1 MSSSQY
7 RALRTRIRE
16 LRLYLL
22 PKQFNP
28 TGSYSLRQFDRA
40 RAFRLLT
47 HAEIEWY
54 LEQVVFETANIA
66 YDIWS
71 TRGIITEPI
80 VAMLAYH
87 EGQTSTTPDT
97 LSSSGRSDLQDR
109 IQKSR
114 DSINTYARIRNH
126 GIRERQILRLLL
138 TVGIKE
144 ADIDP
149 VWLSTTDSFGQNRGE
164 SAHSSNKVTNP
175 PDPQNEL
182 STVMQVVDGLSNI
195 DELLLSYRSI

>member
-28 TGSYSLRQFDRA
+28 TGSYSPRQYDRA

-54 LEQVVFETANIA
+54 LEQIVFETANKA
-66 YDIWS
+66 YAIWS
-71 TRGIITEPI
+71 TRGIITDPI

-87 EGQTSTTPDT
+87 EGQTSATPE
-97 LSSSGRSDLQDR
+97 
-109 IQKSR
+109 
-114 DSINTYARIRNH
+114 SITGAKR
-126 GIRERQILRLLL
+126 
-138 TVGIKE
+138 
-144 ADIDP
+144 
-149 VWLSTTDSFGQNRGE
+149 
-164 SAHSSNKVTNP
+164 
-175 PDPQNEL
+175 
-182 STVMQVVDGLSNI
+182 
-195 DELLLSYRSI
+195 

>member
-1 MSSSQY
+1 MPSSEY
-7 RALRTRIRE
+7 RALRTRIGE
-16 LRLYLL
+16 LRRYLL
-22 PKQFNP
+22 PKQFDP
-28 TGSYSLRQFDRA
+28 TGSYRPRQFDRA

-54 LEQVVFETANIA
+54 LEQVVFETANKA

-71 TRGIITEPI
+71 TRGLITEPI

-87 EGQTSTTPDT
+87 EGQTSTIPET
-97 LSSSGRSDLQDR
+97 LSGAGPPDLQNR

-114 DSINTYARIRNH
+114 DYINTYARVRNN

-138 TVGIKE
+138 PVGIKE

-149 VWLSTTDSFGQNRGE
+149 VWLSTTDSFGHNRGE
-164 SAHSSNKVTNP
+164 SAHRSNKVTNP

-182 STVMQVVDGLSNI
+182 TTVMQVVDGLLNI
-195 DELLLSYRSI
+195 DELLLSYRSM